1 MIWNCTSKKR
11 AFFRMWKFKLFLH
24 LSSISHH
31 KTSLNVQMYPTS
43 SSISSRMYL
52 KLTTNGK
59 TDIEVGL
66 KKRFWHLPLGWV
78 GSTFS
83 SSQKSFHL
91 SSEQWTYID
100 INMLTWATICR
111 TSYKCDVFEAFNS
124 FIKIFFVGGYNMKL
138 LVCDLDDFNKPSVL
152 RDNEGSQTAKPPY
165 HTHNKSYFHTAWLT
179 IGV

>member
-31 KTSLNVQMYPTS
+31 KTSLSVQMYPAS

-66 KKRFWHLPLGWV
+66 QKRFWHLPLGWL

-83 SSQKSFHL
+83 SKII
-91 SSEQWTYID
+91 YPVNID
-100 INMLTWATICR
+100 INRLTWATICR

-165 HTHNKSYFHTAWLT
+165 HTHNFHTAWLT

>member
-1 MIWNCTSKKR
+1 MIWNCTSKKW

-66 KKRFWHLPLGWV
+66 QKRFWHLPLGWL

-83 SSQKSFHL
+83 SFQKSSHL
-91 SSEQWTYID
+91 S
-100 INMLTWATICR
+100 
-111 TSYKCDVFEAFNS
+111 FNS
-124 FIKIFFVGGYNMKL
+124 FIKKFFVGGYNMKL
-138 LVCDLDDFNKPSVL
+138 LFCDLDDFNKPSVL